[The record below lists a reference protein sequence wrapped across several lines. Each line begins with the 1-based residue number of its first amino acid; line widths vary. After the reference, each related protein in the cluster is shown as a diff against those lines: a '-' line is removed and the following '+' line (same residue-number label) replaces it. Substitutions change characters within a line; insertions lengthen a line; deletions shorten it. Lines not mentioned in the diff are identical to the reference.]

1 LNINPSTGAVT
12 GTPIAAG
19 TTSFTVKATD
29 SAPTPQTATQAIS
42 NFAVAPALLTLT
54 CSLPAN
60 ARVGVA
66 YSGSCTAGG
75 GTPPFTYSVAAGLPG
90 GLNIN
95 PSTGAVTGTPIA
107 AGTTSFTVKATD
119 GGSPAQTATQAIAN
133 FVVAP
138 PTLTLTCSLPAGAQ
152 VGVAYAGSCTAGGG
166 TPPFTYS
173 VAPGLPDGLNINPS
187 TGAITG
193 TPITAGTTSFT
204 VNVTDSGTPTQS
216 TSQATAN
223 FVVAPATLT
232 LTCSASSQDIVGTAY
247 PGNCNAGGG
256 TVPYTYSF
264 SAGSIPNG
272 LSVNPSN
279 GVISGT
285 PTTAGIFTFTVKV
298 ADSGIQTATQQLTV
312 TIIPVLKIT
321 TTTLNNGTV
330 GIAYSA
336 NCSATGGTPPYTYS
350 ISAGGLPGG
359 LSLNS
364 ANCAIT
370 GTPSASGTFNFDIK
384 VTDSA
389 QTGMQPLSIT
399 VSPALTLTIVTTSL
413 GAATV
418 GISYSA
424 TMTAQSGT
432 TPYAW
437 IISEGALP
445 PGLALD
451 GAAGTISGN
460 PTTAGTY
467 SFKVSITDSGNPKQS
482 ASQTFILPV
491 NPASAPAVP
500 AFNFSGVP
508 ANQTPGQ
515 TTSGPITVALSP
527 VSSAAWP
534 ITVTLGF
541 AANATGV
548 PAGYADPALQFI
560 DSSGNKLGTTYNV
573 TVSAMSTSVPLPS
586 IAPGT
591 VAGNISLT
599 LTVQAQ
605 TGAISAITVPPLAPI
620 ISPGSVQILNVTAS
634 GFDVELVA
642 NSSPRDLKTA
652 TFAFS
657 AAAGTQITGTS
668 TFSID
673 VTALMTN
680 WYAGAAGQSYG
691 SAFSL
696 TVPFT
701 FSGSSAAI
709 SSVTVTL
716 TNSVG
721 TSSAVA
727 GTK

>member
-1 LNINPSTGAVT
+1 LPGGLNLNASTGAIT
-12 GTPIAAG
+12 GTPNTAG
-19 TTSFTVKATD
+19 TVSFTVKVTD
-29 SAPTPQTATQAIS
+29 GGSPPQTATQAVS
-42 NFAVAPALLTLT
+42 NFT
-54 CSLPAN
+54 
-60 ARVGVA
+60 
-66 YSGSCTAGG
+66 
-75 GTPPFTYSVAAGLPG
+75 
-90 GLNIN
+90 
-95 PSTGAVTGTPIA
+95 
-107 AGTTSFTVKATD
+107 
-119 GGSPAQTATQAIAN
+119 
-133 FVVAP
+133 VAP
-138 PTLTLTCSLPAGAQ
+138 PTLTLTCSLPPTAQ
-152 VGVAYAGSCTAGGG
+152 VGVTYNAGCTAGGG
-166 TPPFTYS
+166 TTPYTYS
-173 VAPGLPDGLNINPS
+173 ISVGALPGGLNLDAS

-193 TPITAGTTSFT
+193 IPNTAGTTSFT
-204 VNVTDSGTPTQS
+204 VKATDAGSPAQTAL
-216 TSQATAN
+216 QAATN

-232 LTCSASSQDIVGTAY
+232 LSCTAPSQNIVDTAY
-247 PGNCNAGGG
+247 MGNCNAGGG
-256 TVPYTYSF
+256 TVPYTYSV
-264 SAGSIPNG
+264 SAGNIPNG

-279 GVISGT
+279 GAISGP
-285 PTTAGIFTFTVKV
+285 PTTAGTFTFTVRV
-298 ADSGIQTATQQLTV
+298 ADGGTQTATQQLTV

-330 GIAYSA
+330 RIGYSDSC
-336 NCSATGGTPPYTYS
+336 NATGGNSSYTFS
-350 ISAGGLPGG
+350 ISAGKLPDG
-359 LSLNS
+359 LSLDP
-364 ANCAIT
+364 AKCAVT
-370 GTPSASGTFNFDIK
+370 GVPSASGTFNFAVK
-384 VTDSA
+384 VVDSGTLQQTDTA
-389 QTGMQPLSIT
+389 PLSIT

-418 GISYSA
+418 SIPYSA

-445 PGLALD
+445 PGLTLD
-451 GAAGTISGN
+451 RATGTISGN

-467 SFKVSITDSGNPKQS
+467 SFTVSITDSGNPKQS
-482 ASQTFILPV
+482 ASQPFILPV

-541 AANATGV
+541 TANAAGV
-548 PAGYADPALQFI
+548 PAGYADPALQFVDAHGI
-560 DSSGNKLGTTYNV
+560 KQGTTYTV
-573 TVSAMSTSVPLPS
+573 TVPAMASSIPLPQFQQDTVPGGIS
-586 IAPGT
+586 PGT

-599 LTVQAQ
+599 LSVQAQ
-605 TGAISAITVPPLAPI
+605 TGAISSITVPPLAPI

-652 TFAFS
+652 TFAF
-657 AAAGTQITGTS
+657 AAAVGTQISGTS
-668 TFSID
+668 TFSVD
-673 VTALMTN
+673 VTSLMTN
-680 WYAGAAGQSYG
+680 WYASATGQSYG

-696 TVPFT
+696 TVPFI
-701 FSGSSAAI
+701 FSGSSTAI